1 MECRTSACAH
11 PTARRTAPIAK
22 DVVVLL
28 HGSAGSSMLWKALR
42 ERLLP
47 AYDVVTPDL
56 IGYGDANKWPEGRGH
71 SLDDEVGR
79 IEGRIPCCEGDFHLV
94 GYSYGG
100 AVALALALSQPARI
114 KSLTL
119 VEPVLFSA
127 LEQAGEAEAFAA
139 LRHVQGK
146 FAAGLTSGDVHRAMQ
161 GFIDFWTGDGAWSR
175 MPEKHQEAALS
186 MASKIRL
193 DWEACFAF
201 HPSPEELRT
210 IALRTVLVRGDRSP
224 QPMVRL
230 VEALHRLMPGSEL
243 NVVCG
248 ANHLLPITHQAEL
261 AEVLIGTLLATQ
273 ERGLR

>member
-11 PTARRTAPIAK
+11 PTARRATPAAK

-28 HGSAGSSMLWKALR
+28 HGSAGSSALWKAFR
-42 ERLLP
+42 ERLVL
-47 AYDVVTPDL
+47 AYDVVAPDL
-56 IGYGDANKWPEGRGH
+56 IGYGDANKWPEGRGL

-79 IEGRIPCCEGDFHLV
+79 IEGRIPCCEGGFHLV

-127 LEQAGEAEAFAA
+127 LEQAGETEAFAA
-139 LRHVQGK
+139 LRHVQAR

-175 MPEKHQEAALS
+175 MPEKHQQAALS

-201 HPSPEELRT
+201 HPFPEDLRT
-210 IALRTVLVRGDRSP
+210 IAPRTALVRGDRSP

-230 VEALHRLMPGSEL
+230 VDALHRLMPGSEL
-243 NVVCG
+243 NVVSG
-248 ANHLLPITHQAEL
+248 ANHLLPITHQADL
-261 AEVLIGTLLATQ
+261 ADVLIGTLLATQ